1 MTSKRADTRTISLLT
16 VVIFLLAF
24 RALAGD
30 PVQAFVDGMYIGF
43 TDDI

>member
-16 VVIFLLAF
+16 FVIFLLAF

>member
-16 VVIFLLAF
+16 FVIFLLAL